1 MDGPARIWAQQEP
14 IQREMAYV
22 FRKFLKEYADP
33 ITGETVYPQRMSRM
47 CKGKPL
53 DLLIQ
58 LLDACHCQLPS
69 FVFFRSSLPLVAA
82 HPESCAKSLQG
93 GHCGGV
99 AAGIYERPG
108 SNRTC

>member
-53 DLLIQ
+53 IS
-58 LLDACHCQLPS
+58 S
-69 FVFFRSSLPLVAA
+69 FNCWMPVTVSCPALSSSNHVFHL
-82 HPESCAKSLQG
+82 
-93 GHCGGV
+93 
-99 AAGIYERPG
+99 
-108 SNRTC
+108 